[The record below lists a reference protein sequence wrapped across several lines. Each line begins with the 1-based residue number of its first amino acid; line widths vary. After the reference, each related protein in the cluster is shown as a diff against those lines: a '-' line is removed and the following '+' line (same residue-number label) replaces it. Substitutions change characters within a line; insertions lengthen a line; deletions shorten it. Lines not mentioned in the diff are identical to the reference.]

1 MGQGIDMEINYEIH
15 QLKTRNLFIA
25 NYSYIILDN
34 ATRDALIIDPAWEF
48 KKVTAMLS
56 FLEVRL
62 AAIALTHSHHD
73 HVNLVEPL
81 IKQFNPIVY
90 MSRKEIDYYRFRCSN
105 LQAVDDMDIIKVG
118 ETEVSCMLTPGH
130 TAGGMCYLLPD
141 SIFTGDTIFTEGCG
155 ICGFDGG
162 SAEQMYNSIQRIK
175 SEVPSNVSV
184 YPGHSYGRAPGH
196 TIEYLRKQNIY
207 FQIEDME
214 KFINFRMR
222 KNQKN
227 LFKFK

>member
-15 QLKTRNLFIA
+15 QLKTRCFFIA

-34 ATRDALIIDPAWEF
+34 VTKDAVIIDPAWEI

-56 FLEVRL
+56 LLEARL
-62 AAIALTHSHHD
+62 VAIALTHSHHD
-73 HVNLVEPL
+73 HVNLVGPL
-81 IKQFNPIVY
+81 VKQFNPTVY
-90 MSRKEIDYYRFRCSN
+90 MSRIEIDYYRFNCKN
-105 LQAVDDMDIIKVG
+105 IQPVDDMDIIRVG
-118 ETEVSCMLTPGH
+118 KTEVSCMLTPGH

-162 SAEQMYNSIQRIK
+162 SAEEMYHSIQRIK
-175 SEVPSNVSV
+175 SEIPSNVSV
-184 YPGHSYGRAPGH
+184 YPGHSYGMAPGH
-196 TIEYLRKQNIY
+196 TIERLREQNIY
-207 FQIEDME
+207 FQIGDIK
-214 KFINFRMR
+214 KFVDFRMR

-227 LFKFK
+227 LFNFK